1 MKGRGHINLS
11 AIMAHGICKIK
22 DGWVHEDSVWV
33 QSDEGRKLR
42 ISASQYRSEG
52 YKPPIEELPECKGNQ
67 RA

>member
-1 MKGRGHINLS
+1 MS
-11 AIMAHGICKIK
+11 AMAHGIRKIK

-42 ISASQYRSEG
+42 ISASQYRLEG

-67 RA
+67 HA